1 MCTIAILLD
10 VVAGAPLVVAANRD
24 EIYAR
29 PSRPPESLGDGIAG
43 GVDALSGGTWLAI
56 RRDGRFTAVTNQRA
70 LAPVVPGLRSR
81 GLAVRELVAADDPER
96 YVAALDPTRYASMN
110 LVWGDAG
117 AVSIAYVRRD
127 GAGRPGGAPG
137 GRPVGSIDIERLP
150 RGIHVLCNDRL
161 GTDGFPRGVRL
172 HDAIAAAP
180 LAWPAIV
187 PALEAALADHTRVG
201 PSRIDRIRS
210 AAKQGSD
217 SPCGEDPPCG
227 DPSRIDRIRST
238 AEQGSD
244 SPCGEGPP
252 CGDPPSH
259 RSSELARELTAVCI
273 HAPDYG
279 TRSSTIFAAGRG
291 ELIAYL
297 HADGPPCTTPFTD
310 RRGLL

>member
-43 GVDALSGGTWLAI
+43 GVDGLSGGTWLAI
-56 RRDGRFTAVTNQRA
+56 RRDGRFVAVTNQRA
-70 LAPVVPGLRSR
+70 LAPVAPGLRSR
-81 GLAVRELVAADDPER
+81 GLAVRELIAAADPER
-96 YVAALDPTRYASMN
+96 HVAALDPAQYASMN

-127 GAGRPGGAPG
+127 GAGGGPGGSPG
-137 GRPVGSIDIERLP
+137 GSIDIERLP

-161 GTDGFPRGVRL
+161 GADGFPRGVRL

-187 PALEAALADHTRVG
+187 PALEAGLADHTRV
-201 PSRIDRIRS
+201 
-210 AAKQGSD
+210 
-217 SPCGEDPPCG
+217 DP
-227 DPSRIDRIRST
+227 
-238 AEQGSD
+238 
-244 SPCGEGPP
+244 
-252 CGDPPSH
+252 PPSH
-259 RSSELARELTAVCI
+259 LPPEIARELTAVCI
-273 HAPDYG
+273 HTPAYG

-291 ELIAYL
+291 EVIAYL
-297 HADGPPCTTPFTD
+297 HADGPPCTTPFAD
-310 RRGLL
+310 QRGLL